1 MQGSGT
7 RSSVLAIIGTLTA
20 ATLAACSASGAGQ
33 AGQAGQVGQQA
44 QPAAA
49 IKPQQILAA
58 PKDLLAAA
66 QPQANG
72 TLWALAG
79 DTASKGL
86 FDINL
91 ASGSGIGSMSVSNS
105 AQSVTESL
113 AGVVGLALGAGRSG
127 ALQLL
132 DGSTGKI
139 IQVIPLGAPARDV
152 VVGSDGATFYVLN
165 GTPRSASVTVV
176 NSRNGAIQGTIPV
189 PLNTVSIAPDAQG
202 ISLYALQPNGLI
214 SQVALAGGKIMSTFP
229 VGSAARSVT
238 LSPDGTT
245 LYVLKDAGPDS
256 NVAEVNL
263 ATESVQQV
271 LPAPA
276 NCLQVLVSA
285 DGSELYQVVG
295 SATYGNIQVYPS

>member
-1 MQGSGT
+1 MQWSGT
-7 RSSVLAIIGTLTA
+7 RSSVLGIVIGALTA
-20 ATLAACSASGAGQ
+20 ATLAACSASGS
-33 AGQAGQVGQQA
+33 GQAGQVGQQA
-44 QPAAA
+44 QEPAT
-49 IKPQQILAA
+49 IKPQQIFAA

-66 QPQANG
+66 QPQPNG

-79 DTASKGL
+79 DTTSKGL

-91 ASGSGIGSMSVSNS
+91 ASGSGIGSMSVSNA

-113 AGVVGLALGAGRSG
+113 AGVVGLALGTGRTG
-127 ALQLL
+127 ALELL
-132 DGSTGKI
+132 NGSTGKI
-139 IQVIPLGAPARDV
+139 TQIIPLGAPARDV
-152 VVGSDGATFYVLN
+152 VVGSDGSTFYVLN

-189 PLNTVSIAPDAQG
+189 PLDTASIAPDAQG

-214 SQVALAGGKIMSTFP
+214 SQIALADGKIMSSFP
-229 VGSAARSVT
+229 VGSAARSVA

-245 LYVLKDAGPDS
+245 LYVLKDAGPGA
-256 NVAEVNL
+256 NVAEVDL
-263 ATESVQQV
+263 ATESMQQV

-295 SATYGNIQVYPS
+295 TATYGNIQVYPS